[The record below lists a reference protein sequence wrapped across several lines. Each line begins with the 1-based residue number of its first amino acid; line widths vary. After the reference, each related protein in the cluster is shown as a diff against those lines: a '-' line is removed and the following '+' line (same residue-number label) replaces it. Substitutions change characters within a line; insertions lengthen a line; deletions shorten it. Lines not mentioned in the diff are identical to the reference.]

1 MDHAWLQV
9 MPKGQLESGE
19 HTEDSHLYAH
29 TARRELLPISFSA
42 LYRLIKRLIKIALT
56 PCSSSEVPQG
66 QCAWLMT
73 LKIVQR
79 SARYLDQLKLSFSM
93 KKRIRSLSSLP
104 ICSWFSSNLTFLRNL
119 YQTARLNW
127 QLQETQ
133 IIYRQFGRELD
144 YWPPFLEKTW

>member
-1 MDHAWLQV
+1 

-19 HTEDSHLYAH
+19 HTEGLHLYAL
-29 TARRELLPISFSA
+29 TAKRELLPISFSA

-56 PCSSSEVPQG
+56 PCSSSEVPQD
-66 QCAWLMT
+66 QCVWLMT

-79 SARYLDQLKLSFSM
+79 SARSLDQLKLSFSM

-104 ICSWFSSNLTFLRNL
+104 ICSWFSSNLIFLRNL

-133 IIYRQFGRELD
+133 TIYRQFGRELD
-144 YWPPFLEKTW
+144 YWPPFLEKT

>member
-1 MDHAWLQV
+1 

-29 TARRELLPISFSA
+29 TARKELLPISFSA
-42 LYRLIKRLIKIALT
+42 LYRLIKRLTKIART

-66 QCAWLMT
+66 QCAWLMI

-93 KKRIRSLSSLP
+93 KKRIRLSLSLP

-119 YQTARLNW
+119 YQIARLNW

-133 IIYRQFGRELD
+133 TIYRQFGRELD
-144 YWPPFLEKTW
+144 YSPPFLEKT